1 VEPEPE
7 HGTNAISMAAY
18 WRLLRENRN
27 FRRLWLAQI
36 VSEIGDWFY
45 TLAIYSLLLELT
57 GKASSVGLA
66 LTLQVL
72 PQTFVGPIAGVV
84 NDRISRKK
92 VMIAADLARMMIV
105 LAMLLVR
112 SRSMVWFVYPLLVM
126 ETIMA
131 AFFEPARSSVIP
143 NIAKRPDVILANT
156 LSSTTWSLNL
166 VFGASLGGL
175 VAALLGRNA
184 VFIVNA
190 LSFLIS
196 AALIRS
202 MRFEEPHVAGVPAVR
217 AKDLVDFSPMVEGV
231 RYVRRKPSLLSTVLV
246 KAGNLMIGPSW
257 VLFTVMG
264 HREFALR
271 EPGLDPERAG
281 MVGMSLLLGARGIGA
296 LLGPLFSAP
305 WAGHRERRL
314 QLGIFI
320 GYVVAAVGYTL
331 IGQAGSVWTAC
342 LWIMLGHVG
351 GATVWVFS
359 TTLLQLTTDD
369 QFRGRVFAADLGF
382 CMLTIAIGAF
392 VCGRLLDAGI
402 PPRTVVTATG
412 ILMILPAVLWAYA
425 VRIWRPRTQ
434 AAVIAEETEA

>member
-1 VEPEPE
+1 
-7 HGTNAISMAAY
+7 MAAY

-342 LWIMLGHVG
+342 LCIMLGHVG

>member
-1 VEPEPE
+1 
-7 HGTNAISMAAY
+7 MAAY